1 LFLRG
6 YESFVKRALYASVSA
21 LTRSEGS
28 GRLLRV
34 IGYRLLCLSLISTA
48 AYGAD
53 PIAADPERSRVDNYV
68 LGQTTLEQFYA
79 DEWNGADPL
88 RGRLGITARRPSDN
102 TVEMILGV
110 CPAASD
116 FVISIAASAELKT
129 RQERNF
135 DYQWPC
141 GPVSKVRSDDSKD
154 LAMCTEDYYVTFKSG
169 VLNTL
174 VRMRSGDF
182 SPTAAMCYAQQLQW
196 SGSKGSDELERL
208 VSIALK
214 DKVESR
220 KRDVW
225 AFLETSAVLVR
236 SQPLLEQ
243 FVDYELTASHGGET
257 LTVLTER
264 IESADYL
271 TRIALRALYPE
282 TRFKAL
288 KRIDDNRVYG
298 DFILSNIENNEQ
310 LEAAFWA
317 FDRLENG
324 TQLGRLERELRRKQ
338 DPRAQLMADMAKLRL
353 QFASGRVSNVDSTRA
368 KLTITNLPWYQK
380 YNPPVPVYT
389 TKVTLTLTAPGSEP
403 LTIVY
408 GTAFPY
414 SLTRA
419 SALKTRFWVSP
430 LFSLPEATKQVVTW
444 LSKLESAQGAL
455 PLLPRPN

>member
-1 LFLRG
+1 MVR
-6 YESFVKRALYASVSA
+6 
-21 LTRSEGS
+21 
-28 GRLLRV
+28 
-34 IGYRLLCLSLISTA
+34 
-48 AYGAD
+48 D
-53 PIAADPERSRVDNYV
+53 PIAAGPERSRVDTYV
-68 LGQTTLEQFYA
+68 LGKTTLERFYA

-88 RGRLGITARRPSDN
+88 RGRLGITARRPSNN
-102 TVEMILGV
+102 TVEIILGV

-116 FVISIAASAELKT
+116 FGISIAASEELKT

-135 DYQWPC
+135 DYRWPC

-154 LAMCTEDYYVTFKSG
+154 LAMCTEDYYVTFESG
-169 VLNTL
+169 VLNSL
-174 VRMRSGDF
+174 VRMRPGEF

-196 SGSKGSDELERL
+196 SGRTGSDELERL
-208 VSIALK
+208 VSTALK

-243 FVDYELTASHGGET
+243 FVDHELTATERRDGET
-257 LTVLTER
+257 LSVLIER
-264 IESADYL
+264 IESADFL
-271 TRIALRALYPE
+271 TRIAFRARNPE
-282 TRFKAL
+282 NKFKAL

-298 DFILSNIENNEQ
+298 DFILSNIESNEQ

-317 FDRLENG
+317 FDRLE
-324 TQLGRLERELRRKQ
+324 Q

-353 QFASGRVSNVDSTRA
+353 QFASGRVFNVDSTRA
-368 KLTITNLPWYQK
+368 KLKITNLLWYQK

-389 TKVTLTLTAPGSEP
+389 TKVTLELTGPGSEP

-408 GTAFPY
+408 DTAFPY

-419 SALKTRFWVSP
+419 SAQNTIFWVSP
-430 LFSLPEATKQVVTW
+430 LFSLPEATEQVVTW
-444 LSKLESAQGAL
+444 LSKLESAPAK
-455 PLLPRPN
+455 